1 MKKGFTLIEVLISL
15 VILSIIAIVSTNFLQ
30 SSIDLRNQSKSK
42 VDDIK
47 VFNLG
52 VSTIRRDLMSTV
64 NLPMRDNFGN
74 QLPNFIGSNTDKK
87 ITFLGFIN
95 RIDSSRSSIS
105 RIEYLFDDTKF
116 IRRVYF
122 TADPYDYDDHIDS
135 VIFDNIDDVEISFL
149 SDNRWFTEW
158 PAGQTAAYK
167 IPKLVKIEIND
178 KDRDFEIIIVN
189 LSATDCSYS
198 FRNKCIPRRDIF

>member
-135 VIFDNIDDVEISFL
+135 VIFNNIDDLEISFL

-158 PAGQTAAYK
+158 PAVQTATYK

-178 KDRDFEIIIVN
+178 KDRDFEIIINPNIDYV
-189 LSATDCSYS
+189 Y
-198 FRNKCIPRRDIF
+198 R

>member
-15 VILSIIAIVSTNFLQ
+15 VILSIIAIVSSNFLQ

-178 KDRDFEIIIVN
+178 KDRDFEIIINPNIDYV
-189 LSATDCSYS
+189 Y
-198 FRNKCIPRRDIF
+198 R

>member
-74 QLPNFIGSNTDKK
+74 QLPNFIGSNADKK

-178 KDRDFEIIIVN
+178 EDRDFEIIINPNIEYV
-189 LSATDCSYS
+189 Y
-198 FRNKCIPRRDIF
+198 R

>member
-74 QLPNFIGSNTDKK
+74 QLPTFIGSNTDKK

-178 KDRDFEIIIVN
+178 KDRDFEIIINPNIDYV
-189 LSATDCSYS
+189 Y
-198 FRNKCIPRRDIF
+198 R

>member
-30 SSIDLRNQSKSK
+30 SSIDLRNQSKLK

-74 QLPNFIGSNTDKK
+74 QLPNFIGSNRDKK

-135 VIFDNIDDVEISFL
+135 VIFNKIDDVEISFL

-158 PAGQTAAYK
+158 PAGQTATYK

-178 KDRDFEIIIVN
+178 KDRDFEIIINPNIDYV
-189 LSATDCSYS
+189 Y
-198 FRNKCIPRRDIF
+198 R

>member
-74 QLPNFIGSNTDKK
+74 QLPNFIGSNTNKK

-178 KDRDFEIIIVN
+178 KDRDFEIIINPNIDYV
-189 LSATDCSYS
+189 Y
-198 FRNKCIPRRDIF
+198 R

>member
-149 SDNRWFTEW
+149 SDNKWFTEW

-178 KDRDFEIIIVN
+178 KDRDFEIIINPNIDYV
-189 LSATDCSYS
+189 Y
-198 FRNKCIPRRDIF
+198 R

>member
-15 VILSIIAIVSTNFLQ
+15 VNLSIIAIVSTNFLQ

-178 KDRDFEIIIVN
+178 KDRDFEIIINPNIDYV
-189 LSATDCSYS
+189 Y
-198 FRNKCIPRRDIF
+198 R

>member
-52 VSTIRRDLMSTV
+52 VSTIRRDLMSVV

-74 QLPNFIGSNTDKK
+74 QLPNFIGSNADKK

-95 RIDSSRSSIS
+95 RIDSSRSFIS

-122 TADPYDYDDHIDS
+122 TADPYDYDDYIDS
-135 VIFDNIDDVEISFL
+135 VIFNNIDDVEISFL
-149 SDNRWFTEW
+149 IDNRWFTEW

-178 KDRDFEIIIVN
+178 KDRDFEIIINPNIDYV
-189 LSATDCSYS
+189 Y
-198 FRNKCIPRRDIF
+198 R

>member
-158 PAGQTAAYK
+158 PTGQTAAYK

-178 KDRDFEIIIVN
+178 KDRDFEIIINPNIDYV
-189 LSATDCSYS
+189 Y
-198 FRNKCIPRRDIF
+198 R

>member
-105 RIEYLFDDTKF
+105 RIEYLLDDTKF

-135 VIFDNIDDVEISFL
+135 VIFNNIDDVEISFL

-178 KDRDFEIIIVN
+178 KDRDFEIIINPNIDYV
-189 LSATDCSYS
+189 Y
-198 FRNKCIPRRDIF
+198 R

>member
-30 SSIDLRNQSKSK
+30 SSIDLRNQSKLK

-64 NLPMRDNFGN
+64 NLPMRDSFGN
-74 QLPNFIGSNTDKK
+74 QLPNFIGSNRDKK

-135 VIFDNIDDVEISFL
+135 VIFNNIDDVEISFL

-178 KDRDFEIIIVN
+178 KDRDFEIIINPNIDYV
-189 LSATDCSYS
+189 Y
-198 FRNKCIPRRDIF
+198 R

>member
-52 VSTIRRDLMSTV
+52 VSTIRRDLMSVV

-87 ITFLGFIN
+87 ITFLSFIN

-122 TADPYDYDDHIDS
+122 TADPYDYDDYIDS
-135 VIFDNIDDVEISFL
+135 VIFNNIDDVEISFL
-149 SDNRWFTEW
+149 IDNRWFTEW
-158 PAGQTAAYK
+158 PAGQTAAFI

-178 KDRDFEIIIVN
+178 NDRDFEIIIHPN
-189 LSATDCSYS
+189 LDYVY
-198 FRNKCIPRRDIF
+198 R

>member
-15 VILSIIAIVSTNFLQ
+15 VILSIIAIVSTNFLL

-64 NLPMRDNFGN
+64 NLQMRDNFGN

-105 RIEYLFDDTKF
+105 TSIAKF
-116 IRRVYF
+116 CVILTR
-122 TADPYDYDDHIDS
+122 TPHS
-135 VIFDNIDDVEISFL
+135 VRPTCNPC
-149 SDNRWFTEW
+149 W
-158 PAGQTAAYK
+158 
-167 IPKLVKIEIND
+167 
-178 KDRDFEIIIVN
+178 N
-189 LSATDCSYS
+189 LLGT
-198 FRNKCIPRRDIF
+198 IQI

>member
-52 VSTIRRDLMSTV
+52 VSTIRRDLMSVV

-87 ITFLGFIN
+87 ITFLSFIN

-105 RIEYLFDDTKF
+105 RIEYLFDDKKF

-122 TADPYDYDDHIDS
+122 TADPYDYDDYIDS
-135 VIFDNIDDVEISFL
+135 VIFNNIDDVEISFL
-149 SDNRWFTEW
+149 IDNRWFTEW
-158 PAGQTAAYK
+158 PAGQTAAFI

-178 KDRDFEIIIVN
+178 KDRDFEIIINPNIDYV
-189 LSATDCSYS
+189 Y
-198 FRNKCIPRRDIF
+198 RQ

>member
-52 VSTIRRDLMSTV
+52 VSTIRRDLMSVV

-74 QLPNFIGSNTDKK
+74 QLPNFIGSNADKK

-105 RIEYLFDDTKF
+105 RIEYLFNDLKFFQPDIPACQASYKSGTKLIIKKLCINF
-116 IRRVYF
+116 FNINNLINNLFLNLLIQIYVSYF
-122 TADPYDYDDHIDS
+122 QIM
-135 VIFDNIDDVEISFL
+135 V
-149 SDNRWFTEW
+149 
-158 PAGQTAAYK
+158 
-167 IPKLVKIEIND
+167 
-178 KDRDFEIIIVN
+178 
-189 LSATDCSYS
+189 
-198 FRNKCIPRRDIF
+198 

>member
-52 VSTIRRDLMSTV
+52 VSTIRRDLMSVV

-87 ITFLGFIN
+87 ITFLSFIN

-105 RIEYLFDDTKF
+105 RIEYLFDDKKF

-122 TADPYDYDDHIDS
+122 TADPYDYDDYIDS
-135 VIFDNIDDVEISFL
+135 VLFNNIDDVEISFL
-149 SDNRWFTEW
+149 VDNRWFTEW
-158 PAGQTAAYK
+158 PAGQTAAYM

-178 KDRDFEIIIVN
+178 KDRDFEIIINPNIDYV
-189 LSATDCSYS
+189 Y
-198 FRNKCIPRRDIF
+198 RQ

>member
-30 SSIDLRNQSKSK
+30 SSIDLTNQSKSK

-52 VSTIRRDLMSTV
+52 VSTIRRDLMSSV

-135 VIFDNIDDVEISFL
+135 VIFNNIDDVEISFL

-178 KDRDFEIIIVN
+178 KDRDFEIIINPNIDYV
-189 LSATDCSYS
+189 Y
-198 FRNKCIPRRDIF
+198 R

>member
-64 NLPMRDNFGN
+64 NLPMRDNFRN

-178 KDRDFEIIIVN
+178 KDRDFEIIINPNIDYV
-189 LSATDCSYS
+189 Y
-198 FRNKCIPRRDIF
+198 R

>member
-30 SSIDLRNQSKSK
+30 SSIDLRKSSKSK

-52 VSTIRRDLMSTV
+52 VSTIRRDLMSVV

-87 ITFLGFIN
+87 ITFLSFIN

-122 TADPYDYDDHIDS
+122 TADPYDYDDYIDS
-135 VIFDNIDDVEISFL
+135 VIFNNIDDVEMSFL
-149 SDNRWFTEW
+149 IDNRWFTEW
-158 PAGQTAAYK
+158 PAGQTAAFI

-178 KDRDFEIIIVN
+178 NDRDFEIIIDPNIDYV
-189 LSATDCSYS
+189 Y
-198 FRNKCIPRRDIF
+198 R

>member
-149 SDNRWFTEW
+149 SDNRWYTEW

-178 KDRDFEIIIVN
+178 KDRDFEIIINPN
-189 LSATDCSYS
+189 LDYVY
-198 FRNKCIPRRDIF
+198 R

>member
-47 VFNLG
+47 VVNLG
-52 VSTIRRDLMSTV
+52 VSTIRRDLMSAV

-105 RIEYLFDDTKF
+105 RIEYFFDNTKF

-122 TADPYDYDDHIDS
+122 TADPYDFDDHIDS
-135 VIFDNIDDVEISFL
+135 VIFDNIEDIEISFL

-178 KDRDFEIIIVN
+178 KDRDFEIIINPNIDYV
-189 LSATDCSYS
+189 Y
-198 FRNKCIPRRDIF
+198 R

>member
-52 VSTIRRDLMSTV
+52 VSTIRRDLMSVV

-122 TADPYDYDDHIDS
+122 TADPYDYDDYIDS

-178 KDRDFEIIIVN
+178 KDRDFEIIINPNIDYV
-189 LSATDCSYS
+189 Y
-198 FRNKCIPRRDIF
+198 R

>member
-52 VSTIRRDLMSTV
+52 VSTIRRDLMSVV

-74 QLPNFIGSNTDKK
+74 QLPNFIGSNADKK
-87 ITFLGFIN
+87 ITFLCFIN

-122 TADPYDYDDHIDS
+122 TADPYDYDDYIDS
-135 VIFDNIDDVEISFL
+135 VIFNNIDDVEISFL
-149 SDNRWFTEW
+149 IDNRWFTEW
-158 PAGQTAAYK
+158 PAGQTAAYM

-178 KDRDFEIIIVN
+178 KDRDFEIIINPNIDYV
-189 LSATDCSYS
+189 Y
-198 FRNKCIPRRDIF
+198 RQ

>member
-1 MKKGFTLIEVLISL
+1 
-15 VILSIIAIVSTNFLQ
+15 
-30 SSIDLRNQSKSK
+30 
-42 VDDIK
+42 
-47 VFNLG
+47 
-52 VSTIRRDLMSTV
+52 MSVV

-74 QLPNFIGSNTDKK
+74 QLPNFIGSNADKK

-122 TADPYDYDDHIDS
+122 TADPYDYDDYIDS
-135 VIFDNIDDVEISFL
+135 VIFNNIDDVEISFL
-149 SDNRWFTEW
+149 IDNRWFTEW
-158 PAGQTAAYK
+158 PAAQTAAFI

-178 KDRDFEIIIVN
+178 KDRDFEIIINPNIDYV
-189 LSATDCSYS
+189 Y
-198 FRNKCIPRRDIF
+198 R

>member
-74 QLPNFIGSNTDKK
+74 QLPNFIGSNTEKK

-178 KDRDFEIIIVN
+178 KDRDFEIIINPNIDYV
-189 LSATDCSYS
+189 Y
-198 FRNKCIPRRDIF
+198 R

>member
-52 VSTIRRDLMSTV
+52 VSTIRRDLMSVV

-87 ITFLGFIN
+87 ITFLSFIN

-122 TADPYDYDDHIDS
+122 TADPYDYDDYIDS
-135 VIFDNIDDVEISFL
+135 VIFNNIDDVEISFL
-149 SDNRWFTEW
+149 IDNRWFTEW
-158 PAGQTAAYK
+158 PAGKTAAFI

-178 KDRDFEIIIVN
+178 NDRDFEIIIDPNIDYV
-189 LSATDCSYS
+189 Y
-198 FRNKCIPRRDIF
+198 R

>member
-122 TADPYDYDDHIDS
+122 TADPYDYDDHIDW

-178 KDRDFEIIIVN
+178 KDRDFEIIINPNIDYV
-189 LSATDCSYS
+189 Y
-198 FRNKCIPRRDIF
+198 R

>member
-52 VSTIRRDLMSTV
+52 VSTVRRDLMSVV

-135 VIFDNIDDVEISFL
+135 VIFNNIEDIEISFL

-178 KDRDFEIIIVN
+178 KDRDFEIIINPNIDYV
-189 LSATDCSYS
+189 Y
-198 FRNKCIPRRDIF
+198 R

>member
-15 VILSIIAIVSTNFLQ
+15 VILSIIAIISTNFLQ

-52 VSTIRRDLMSTV
+52 VSTIRRDLMSVV

-122 TADPYDYDDHIDS
+122 TADPYDYIDS

-149 SDNRWFTEW
+149 IDNRWFTEW
-158 PAGQTAAYK
+158 PAGQTAAYI
-167 IPKLVKIEIND
+167 IPKLVKIKIND
-178 KDRDFEIIIVN
+178 NDRDFEIIIHPN
-189 LSATDCSYS
+189 LDYVY
-198 FRNKCIPRRDIF
+198 R

>member
-135 VIFDNIDDVEISFL
+135 VIFHNIDDVEISFL

-178 KDRDFEIIIVN
+178 KDRDFEIIINPNIDYV
-189 LSATDCSYS
+189 Y
-198 FRNKCIPRRDIF
+198 R

>member
-30 SSIDLRNQSKSK
+30 SSIDLRNQSKLK

-74 QLPNFIGSNTDKK
+74 QLPNFIGSNRDKK

-135 VIFDNIDDVEISFL
+135 VIFNNIDDVEISFL

-158 PAGQTAAYK
+158 PAGQAAAYK

-178 KDRDFEIIIVN
+178 NDRDFEIIINPNIDYV
-189 LSATDCSYS
+189 Y
-198 FRNKCIPRRDIF
+198 R

>member
-52 VSTIRRDLMSTV
+52 VSTIRRDLMSVV

-87 ITFLGFIN
+87 ITFLSFIN

-122 TADPYDYDDHIDS
+122 TADPYDYDDYIDS
-135 VIFDNIDDVEISFL
+135 VIFNNIDDVEISFL
-149 SDNRWFTEW
+149 IDNRWFTEW
-158 PAGQTAAYK
+158 PAGQTAAYM

-178 KDRDFEIIIVN
+178 KDRDFEIIINPNIDYV
-189 LSATDCSYS
+189 Y
-198 FRNKCIPRRDIF
+198 RQ

>member
-52 VSTIRRDLMSTV
+52 VSTIRRDLMSVV

-74 QLPNFIGSNTDKK
+74 QLPNFIGSNADKK

-105 RIEYLFDDTKF
+105 RIEYLFYDTKF

-122 TADPYDYDDHIDS
+122 TADPYDYDDYIDS
-135 VIFDNIDDVEISFL
+135 VIFNNIDDVGISFL
-149 SDNRWFTEW
+149 IDNRWFTEW
-158 PAGQTAAYK
+158 PAGQTAAYM

-178 KDRDFEIIIVN
+178 KDRDFEIIINPNIDYV
-189 LSATDCSYS
+189 Y
-198 FRNKCIPRRDIF
+198 RQ

>member
-158 PAGQTAAYK
+158 PAGQTAAFK

-178 KDRDFEIIIVN
+178 KDRDFEIIINPNIDYV
-189 LSATDCSYS
+189 Y
-198 FRNKCIPRRDIF
+198 R

>member
-30 SSIDLRNQSKSK
+30 SSIDLRNQSKLK

-135 VIFDNIDDVEISFL
+135 VIFNNIEDVEISFL

-178 KDRDFEIIIVN
+178 KDRDFEIIINPNIDYV
-189 LSATDCSYS
+189 Y
-198 FRNKCIPRRDIF
+198 R

>member
-15 VILSIIAIVSTNFLQ
+15 AILSIIAIVSTNFLQ

-95 RIDSSRSSIS
+95 RIDSLRSSIS

-178 KDRDFEIIIVN
+178 KDRDFEIIINPNIDYV
-189 LSATDCSYS
+189 Y
-198 FRNKCIPRRDIF
+198 R

>member
-15 VILSIIAIVSTNFLQ
+15 AILSIIAIVSTNFLQ

-178 KDRDFEIIIVN
+178 KDRDFEIIINPNIDYV
-189 LSATDCSYS
+189 Y
-198 FRNKCIPRRDIF
+198 R

>member
-135 VIFDNIDDVEISFL
+135 VIFKNIEDIEISFL
-149 SDNRWFTEW
+149 SDNRWFMEW

-178 KDRDFEIIIVN
+178 KDRDFEIIINPNIDYV
-189 LSATDCSYS
+189 Y
-198 FRNKCIPRRDIF
+198 R